1 MKTKRYKLGEIK
13 LKDSVYVSD
22 PCYSLGTWCQALVD
36 NLKPGKYIGY
46 MKKADFGPGGFGGI
60 RVTDIW
66 ITHTDYP
73 HLYPVKIL
81 DETIDIGVDS
91 GQAGIYDREYYEKHH
106 TPELNERWYDKQF
119 NLIYEYDIK
128 GKKFREPCPVINKK
142 TNKLEWVYPDPKKP
156 KQERRLGIVMDRKG
170 VVSLSGFG
178 DGSYDLYARKNKEGQ
193 IIGLRI
199 NFIDLRYEE

>member
-1 MKTKRYKLGEIK
+1 MKTKRYKLGEIE

-22 PCYSLGTWCQALVD
+22 PCYKIETWWQALVE
-36 NLKPGKYIGY
+36 NLKPGRYIGY
-46 MKKADFGPGGFGGI
+46 IKKADFGPGGFGGI

-66 ITHTDYP
+66 ITHIDYP

-91 GQAGIYDREYYEKHH
+91 GQAGIYDKEYYEKYHI
-106 TPELNERWYDKQF
+106 PELNENWYNKQF
-119 NLIYEYDIK
+119 ELIYYYDTN
-128 GKKFREPCPVINKK
+128 GNDFMGPYPVKNKK
-142 TNKLEWVYPDPKKP
+142 TNKLEWVYPDPK
-156 KQERRLGIVMDRKG
+156 QERRLGIVMDGKG
-170 VVSLSGFG
+170 IVCISGFG

-199 NFIDLRYEE
+199 NFIDLRYEEDDN

>member
-22 PCYSLGTWCQALVD
+22 PCYSIGTWCQALVE

-60 RVTDIW
+60 RATDIW
-66 ITHTDYP
+66 ITHVDYP

-81 DETIDIGVDS
+81 DSSIDIGVDS
-91 GQAGIYDREYYEKHH
+91 GQAGIYDKEYYEKYHI
-106 TPELNERWYDKQF
+106 PELNEHWYDRQF
-119 NLIYEYDIK
+119 SLIYYYDVDGNDFIEPYLK
-128 GKKFREPCPVINKK
+128 TDWKTGKD
-142 TNKLEWVYPDPKKP
+142 EWIYSG
-156 KQERRLGIVMDRKG
+156 QERRIGATIDKKG

-178 DGSYDLYARKNKEGQ
+178 DGSYMLYARKNKEGQ

-199 NFIDLRYEE
+199 NFIDIHEENDN

>member
-1 MKTKRYKLGEIK
+1 MKTKRYKLGEIE

-22 PCYSLGTWCQALVD
+22 PCYDTETWCQAFVE

-46 MKKADFGPGGFGGI
+46 MKKADFGPGGFGGM

-66 ITHTDYP
+66 ITHINYP

-81 DETIDIGVDS
+81 DETINIGVDS
-91 GQAGIYDREYYEKHH
+91 GQAGIYDKEYYEKRHI
-106 TPELNERWYDKQF
+106 PRLNENWYDKQF
-119 NLIYEYDIK
+119 DLIYEYDIDGNK
-128 GKKFREPCPVINKK
+128 YIEPYPKINRK
-142 TNKLEWVYPDPKKP
+142 TFEIEWISSG
-156 KQERRLGIVMDRKG
+156 QERRDGIVMDGKG
-170 VVSLSGFG
+170 VVSFSGFG

>member
-1 MKTKRYKLGEIK
+1 MKTKRYKLGEIE

-22 PCYSLGTWCQALVD
+22 PCYSLGTWCQALVE

-66 ITHTDYP
+66 ITHIDHS

-81 DETIDIGVDS
+81 DKTIDIGVDS
-91 GQAGIYDREYYEKHH
+91 GQAGIYDKEYYEKQH
-106 TPELNERWYDKQF
+106 TPKLNENWYDKQF
-119 NLIYEYDIK
+119 DLIYEYDIDGNK
-128 GKKFREPCPVINKK
+128 YIKPYLKINWKTGKD
-142 TNKLEWVYPDPKKP
+142 EWISSG
-156 KQERRLGIVMDRKG
+156 QERRDGIALDKKG
-170 VVSLSGFG
+170 VVSFSGFG
-178 DGSYDLYARKNKEGQ
+178 DGSYNLYARKNKEGQ

-199 NFIDLRYEE
+199 NFIDLREEE

>member
-22 PCYSLGTWCQALVD
+22 PCYSIGTWCQALVE

-46 MKKADFGPGGFGGI
+46 MKKADFGPDGFGGI

-66 ITHTDYP
+66 ITHVDYP

-81 DETIDIGVDS
+81 DSSIDIGVDS
-91 GQAGIYDREYYEKHH
+91 GQAGIYDKEYYEKYHI
-106 TPELNERWYDKQF
+106 PELNEHWYDRQF
-119 NLIYEYDIK
+119 SLIYYYDVDGNYFI
-128 GKKFREPCPVINKK
+128 EPYPVMNKE
-142 TNKLEWVYPDPKKP
+142 TNKLEWVYPDPK
-156 KQERRLGIVMDRKG
+156 QERRLGIVMSGKG

-199 NFIDLRYEE
+199 NFINTHEEDDN

>member
-1 MKTKRYKLGEIK
+1 MKTKRYKLGEIE

-22 PCYSLGTWCQALVD
+22 PCYDTETWCQALVE

-46 MKKADFGPGGFGGI
+46 MKKADFGPGGLGGM

-91 GQAGIYDREYYEKHH
+91 GQAGIYDKEYYEKYHI
-106 TPELNERWYDKQF
+106 PELDEHWYNKEFD
-119 NLIYEYDIK
+119 LIYCYDIDGNK
-128 GKKFREPCPVINKK
+128 YIGPYPKINRK
-142 TNKLEWVYPDPKKP
+142 TFEIEWISSG
-156 KQERRLGIVMDRKG
+156 QERRDGIALDKKG
-170 VVSLSGFG
+170 VVSFSGFG

-199 NFIDLRYEE
+199 NFIDLRYEEDDS

>member
-1 MKTKRYKLGEIK
+1 MKTKRYKLGEIE

-22 PCYSLGTWCQALVD
+22 PCYDTETWCQALIE

-66 ITHTDYP
+66 ITHMDYP

-91 GQAGIYDREYYEKHH
+91 GQAGIYDKEYYEKYHVPKLDEH
-106 TPELNERWYDKQF
+106 WYDEQF
-119 NLIYEYDIK
+119 ELIYYYDIN
-128 GKKFREPCPVINKK
+128 GNDFIEPYPVMNKE
-142 TNKLEWVYPDPKKP
+142 TNKLEWVYPDPK
-156 KQERRLGIVMDRKG
+156 QEKRLGIVMDGKG
-170 VVSLSGFG
+170 IVSLSGFG

-199 NFIDLRYEE
+199 NFIDLRYEEE

>member
-1 MKTKRYKLGEIK
+1 MKTKRYKLGEIE

-22 PCYSLGTWCQALVD
+22 PCYDTETWCQALVE

-81 DETIDIGVDS
+81 DPNIDIGVDS
-91 GQAGIYDREYYEKHH
+91 VQAGIYDEEYYEKHH
-106 TPELNERWYDKQF
+106 IPKLDEHWYDEQF
-119 NLIYEYDIK
+119 ELIYYYDTN
-128 GKKFREPCPVINKK
+128 GNDFMEPYPVMNKK
-142 TNKLEWVYPDPKKP
+142 TNKLEWVYPDPK
-156 KQERRLGIVMDRKG
+156 QERRLGIVMDEKG
-170 VVSLSGFG
+170 IVCLSGFG

-199 NFIDLRYEE
+199 NFINIHEDDE

>member
-1 MKTKRYKLGEIK
+1 MKTKRYKLGEIE

-22 PCYSLGTWCQALVD
+22 PCYKIETWCQALVE

-73 HLYPVKIL
+73 HLYPIKIL
-81 DETIDIGVDS
+81 DSKIDIGVDS
-91 GQAGIYDREYYEKHH
+91 GKAGIYDKEYYEKHH
-106 TPELNERWYDKQF
+106 IPELDEDWYDKQF
-119 NLIYEYDIK
+119 ELIYYYDMNGNNVFSETSK
-128 GKKFREPCPVINKK
+128 V
-142 TNKLEWVYPDPKKP
+142 
-156 KQERRLGIVMDRKG
+156 ERRDGIELDGKCII
-170 VVSLSGFG
+170 SFSGFG
-178 DGSYDLYARKNKEGQ
+178 DGGYELYARKNKAGK

-199 NFIDLRYEE
+199 NFINTHEEDEE